1 MLTIIETS
9 AAQKMLDAIFSQ
21 HEKDDLFVF
30 LAENPTA
37 GDVIP
42 NADGARKLRW
52 EAKGKGKRGGARV
65 IYFNITSKGAVLV
78 VAAYAKSEQ
87 ENMGHKDIKKA
98 GLYGF

>member
-1 MLTIIETS
+1 MLTVIETS
-9 AAQKMLDAIFSQ
+9 SAQRMIDAIFSQ
-21 HEKDDLFVF
+21 EEKDDLFVF
-30 LAENPTA
+30 LAQNPRA

-65 IYFNITSKGAVLV
+65 IYFNITDKGAILL

-87 ENMGHKDIKKA
+87 ENMGGKEIKKA
-98 GLYGF
+98 GQYGF